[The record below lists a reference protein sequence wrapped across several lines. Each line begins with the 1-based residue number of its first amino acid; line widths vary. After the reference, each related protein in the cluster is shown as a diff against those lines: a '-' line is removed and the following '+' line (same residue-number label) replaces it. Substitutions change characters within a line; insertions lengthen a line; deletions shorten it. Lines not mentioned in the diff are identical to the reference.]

1 MTLPLQQKEPNPAL
15 EWHDILQAEKL
26 KPYYLQIQEKL
37 AEQRKITIIYPPPRD
52 VFKAIELTPFDA
64 TKVVIIGQDPYHGPN
79 QAHGLSFSVPHGIKP
94 PPSLRNIF
102 KELHRDLG
110 TTPSSHG
117 NLEHWAKQGVLL
129 LNSVLTVEK
138 EKPGSHTSIGW
149 QAFTDHIIS
158 KINQHAKP
166 TVFMLWG
173 AAAKKKNTLITKSK
187 HLVLTAPHPSPLSAH
202 RGFLGCCHFS
212 ECNRWLQSQ
221 NRQPI
226 DWVLRQT

>member
-1 MTLPLQQKEPNPAL
+1 M
-15 EWHDILQAEKL
+15 
-26 KPYYLQIQEKL
+26 
-37 AEQRKITIIYPPPRD
+37 
-52 VFKAIELTPFDA
+52 
-64 TKVVIIGQDPYHGPN
+64 VIIGQDPYHGPN

-110 TTPSSHG
+110 TANPSHG
-117 NLEHWAKQGVLL
+117 NLEHWANQGVLL

-138 EKPGSHTSIGW
+138 DKPGSHASIGW

-158 KINQHAKP
+158 QINQHAKP

-173 AAAKKKNTLITKSK
+173 AAAKKKKALITKSK
-187 HLVLTAPHPSPLSAH
+187 HLVLTASHPSPLSAY
-202 RGFLGCCHFS
+202 RGFLGCYHFS
-212 ECNRWLQSQ
+212 ECNLWLQSQ

-226 DWVLRQT
+226 DWVLS